1 MTKRIKKTVALIV
14 IVGLLFITIGCTTHI
29 HKVGS
34 GPQTYREEMGR
45 QWYVLFGLVPLNE
58 IDTNAMAGNVADY
71 EITTEVTFID
81 ILIGIPASWV
91 TVSSRTVTVTK

>member
-1 MTKRIKKTVALIV
+1 MIKKMKKTVASFV
-14 IVGLLFITIGCTTHI
+14 VVLLLLVAVGCTTHI
-29 HKVGS
+29 HKVGN
-34 GPQTYREEMGR
+34 GPQTYQEEMGR

-58 IDTNAMAGNVADY
+58 IDTNAMAGNVTDY

-81 ILIGIPASWV
+81 MLIGIPASWV

>member
-1 MTKRIKKTVALIV
+1 
-14 IVGLLFITIGCTTHI
+14 
-29 HKVGS
+29 
-34 GPQTYREEMGR
+34 
-45 QWYVLFGLVPLNE
+45 
-58 IDTNAMAGNVADY
+58 MAGNVTDY